1 MKSIMTMVSLDLG
14 LASIMAT
21 RIGQLNIIIKM
32 VRSLSLKSMRMESC
46 ARDMCNKFLRS
57 GI

>member
-1 MKSIMTMVSLDLG
+1 MKSIMTTVSLDLG
-14 LASIMAT
+14 LALIKAKST
-21 RIGQLNIIIKM
+21 EQLNIIIKM